1 MKKLWIRVILNQNF
15 ILLQNVYRKIIMKIK
30 IKYNFIKKNLY
41 KLDNKIMKDKI
52 LTLPKICQLENML
65 IAK

>member
-1 MKKLWIRVILNQNF
+1 
-15 ILLQNVYRKIIMKIK
+15 MKIK

-41 KLDNKIMKDKI
+41 KLENKIMKDKI
-52 LTLPKICQLENML
+52 LTFPKICQLENML